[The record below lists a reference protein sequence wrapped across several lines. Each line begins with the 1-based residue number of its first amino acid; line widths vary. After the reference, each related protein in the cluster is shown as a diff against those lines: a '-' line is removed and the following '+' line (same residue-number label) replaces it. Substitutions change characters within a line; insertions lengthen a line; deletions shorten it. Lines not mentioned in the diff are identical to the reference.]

1 MKKGNRTTH
10 GMFGTRTYTAWSR
23 MKSRC
28 LNPKATNYPK
38 YGAKG
43 IRVCE
48 RWLEFENFYE
58 DMGKCP
64 EGYSI
69 DRLDPRG
76 DYEKSNCRWAT
87 MFQQGSENKTDLR
100 NITYKGR
107 TQNLRA
113 WEREL
118 GFKYST
124 VRARLNKGWSIK
136 KALETPLVEYKGYV
150 YDKVRKNYR
159 VHVKWR
165 GKQYFVGRY
174 DTVEEAL
181 EARITFITKLR
192 NEK

>member
-10 GMFGTRTYTAWSR
+10 GMFGTRTYRIWSG

-28 LNPKATNYPK
+28 LNPNATSYAR
-38 YGAKG
+38 YGANG
-43 IRVCE
+43 IKVCE
-48 RWLEFENFYE
+48 KWMKFEGFLK

-64 EGYSI
+64 DGYSI

-76 DYEKSNCRWAT
+76 DYEKANCRWAT

-100 NITYKGR
+100 NITYRGR

-124 VRARLNKGWSIK
+124 IRARLNKGWSVK
-136 KALETPLVEYKGYV
+136 KALETPRIEYKGYV
-150 YDKVRKNYR
+150 YDKARDNYR

-174 DTVEEAL
+174 NTIKQAL
-181 EARITFITKLR
+181 YARKQFLLQLGL
-192 NEK
+192 